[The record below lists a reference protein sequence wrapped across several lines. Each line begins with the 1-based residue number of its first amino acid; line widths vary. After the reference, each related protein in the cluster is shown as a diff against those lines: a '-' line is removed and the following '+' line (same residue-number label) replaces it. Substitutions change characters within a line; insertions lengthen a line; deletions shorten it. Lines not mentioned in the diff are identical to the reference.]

1 MRNKLQPCSLL
12 FSELSF
18 YPLHHHG
25 HGIMLFLIGQFSTGR
40 YTMPFFETT
49 SATTPGGMLS
59 YKHGMPAH
67 GSLFTIVGNHGRS
80 QSFTNKIGGMTGN
93 RIHSFF
99 FQICCETGTVKVVRK
114 GLPNH
119 RNWVKP
125 LFFRQKSI
133 LGITHRRKNRFL

>member
-18 YPLHHHG
+18 YPLHHHS

-93 RIHSFF
+93 RILSFSF
-99 FQICCETGTVKVVRK
+99 RYTISLVVKRNLLRNRDCESRSKRS
-114 GLPNH
+114 P
-119 RNWVKP
+119 
-125 LFFRQKSI
+125 QS
-133 LGITHRRKNRFL
+133 

>member
-18 YPLHHHG
+18 YPLHHHS

-59 YKHGMPAH
+59 YKYGMPAH

-99 FQICCETGTVKVVRK
+99 ASLILTFFKAFIVKKRQIFIQKI
-114 GLPNH
+114 NIH
-119 RNWVKP
+119 
-125 LFFRQKSI
+125 LFFFMYPQNFPYDYSPI
-133 LGITHRRKNRFL
+133 

>member
-1 MRNKLQPCSLL
+1 MFKEIMAATEHNNLKSIQTKKMRNKLQPCSLL

-18 YPLHHHG
+18 YPLHHHS
-25 HGIMLFLIGQFSTGR
+25 HGIMLFLIGQFSTSR

-49 SATTPGGMLS
+49 SATTPSGMLS
-59 YKHGMPAH
+59 YKHRMPAH

-99 FQICCETGTVKVVRK
+99 FQLRY
-114 GLPNH
+114 
-119 RNWVKP
+119 
-125 LFFRQKSI
+125 
-133 LGITHRRKNRFL
+133 FLSR